1 MVIFNS
7 LYQINLTVKDTLTES
22 ASDLNDKQSI
32 CSPTVTAVIYKYL
45 LLTHVYKS
53 IVESTFKLAK
63 HVHLKQCGFKCCDV
77 TSRMC
82 INSG

>member
-7 LYQINLTVKDTLTES
+7 LCQINLTVKDTLTES

-45 LLTHVYKS
+45 LLTHVEY
-53 IVESTFKLAK
+53 TFKLAK
-63 HVHLKQCGFKCCDV
+63 HVHLKHCGFKCCDV
-77 TSRMC
+77 TSRTC